1 MLASFVII
9 FYAINWQFK
18 LYAMF
23 PAVLECDQYE
33 DQYGTL
39 LEYFAVQ
46 EYKLNELRQQAG
58 GMVKYSGLLQCFCNE
73 QAMLGVPSDK
83 SYSAENLEI
92 CYNFES
98 LGWLRFL
105 GDQGVSIAIVILN
118 MILTKICVVLVQ
130 WIGYESY
137 SKVFSKLSSIIFIV
151 TFFNTA
157 LVILLADANFDEF
170 YPNGLFKGQFN
181 DYSQRWYLDVG
192 SILVVSMIINIFVPV
207 IEIAAE
213 TAISFYMRRSDQSWI
228 KEPEKAR
235 FSTKCENWM
244 QFYDKHSGP
253 EFEVHVK
260 YAELM
265 NVIYVC
271 LWYGP
276 QMPILYV
283 IGVIHYF
290 VFWNVTRYAI
300 VYTYRL
306 PPSMDFSLTQ
316 TNLMLLKLV
325 PVVYLANA
333 YWICSNKQI
342 FQGWVNER
350 ISTDFQMS
358 SGHNFIS
365 TLTLNQSA
373 PILFMF
379 ICQVAIMIATSLCPR
394 KLERLGFSSKEYNI
408 LID

>member
-1 MLASFVII
+1 
-9 FYAINWQFK
+9 
-18 LYAMF
+18 
-23 PAVLECDQYE
+23 
-33 DQYGTL
+33 
-39 LEYFAVQ
+39 
-46 EYKLNELRQQAG
+46 
-58 GMVKYSGLLQCFCNE
+58 
-73 QAMLGVPSDK
+73 
-83 SYSAENLEI
+83 
-92 CYNFES
+92 
-98 LGWLRFL
+98 
-105 GDQGVSIAIVILN
+105 
-118 MILTKICVVLVQ
+118 
-130 WIGYESY
+130 
-137 SKVFSKLSSIIFIV
+137 
-151 TFFNTA
+151 
-157 LVILLADANFDEF
+157 
-170 YPNGLFKGQFN
+170 
-181 DYSQRWYLDVG
+181 
-192 SILVVSMIINIFVPV
+192 
-207 IEIAAE
+207 
-213 TAISFYMRRSDQSWI
+213 
-228 KEPEKAR
+228 
-235 FSTKCENWM
+235 
-244 QFYDKHSGP
+244 
-253 EFEVHVK
+253 
-260 YAELM
+260 M

-350 ISTDFQMS
+350 ISTDFQMA

-379 ICQVAIMIATSLCPR
+379 IC
-394 KLERLGFSSKEYNI
+394 
-408 LID
+408 